1 MRKSQT
7 RNLVQAALLA
17 AVTAVL
23 SQIQLSI
30 GPVPFNLAVLGAY
43 LAGMLMTPGW
53 AVISLT
59 VYMAMGLVGVPV
71 FAGMMAGPAALFGK
85 TGGYVIGYIA
95 IAGVTAAARRLDKPV
110 VTALGMAVGLLLCYG
125 FGTALFMVVTGTTLV
140 QSLAWCVTPFILPDI
155 CKAACAYVLGRL
167 LQQRMAQAGLLQ

>member
-1 MRKSQT
+1 MRKSQA

-95 IAGVTAAARRLDKPV
+95 IAGVTVAARRLDKPV

-125 FGTALFMVVTGTTLV
+125 FGTAWFMVVTGTTLV

>member
-1 MRKSQT
+1 MRKSQA

-85 TGGYVIGYIA
+85 IA

-125 FGTALFMVVTGTTLV
+125 FGTAWFMVVTGTTLV

>member
-1 MRKSQT
+1 MRRSQA

-23 SQIQLSI
+23 SQIQITL

-53 AVISLT
+53 AVVSLT
-59 VYMAMGLVGVPV
+59 VYMALGLVGVPV

-110 VTALGMAVGLLLCYG
+110 LTALGMAVGLLLCYG
-125 FGTALFMVVTGTTLV
+125 FGTAWFMVVTGTTLA
-140 QSLAWCVTPFILPDI
+140 QSLAWCVTPFVLPDV
-155 CKAACAYVLGRL
+155 CKAACAYALGRL
-167 LQQRMAQAGLLQ
+167 LQRRMAQAGLLQ

>member
-1 MRKSQT
+1 MRKSQA

-53 AVISLT
+53 ALVSLT
-59 VYMAMGLVGVPV
+59 VYIMLGLVGGPV
-71 FAGMMAGPAALFGK
+71 FAGMMAGPAVLFGQ

-95 IAGVTAAARRLDKPV
+95 IAGVTAAARQWNKPA
-110 VTALGMAVGLLLCYG
+110 VTALGMAVGLILCYG
-125 FGTALFMVVTGTTLV
+125 FGTAWFMVVTGNSLA
-140 QSLAWCVTPFILPDI
+140 QSLAWCVTPFVLPDV
-155 CKAACAYVLGRL
+155 CKAACAYALGRML
-167 LQQRMAQAGLLQ
+167 ERRMAKAGLL